1 MNLNYQ
7 LAIDWISMRL
17 QRPTIKIVIECET
30 YLDLNFSLQVLQ
42 NRIIQNNGCS
52 LSSFRHTRKIKHYL
66 EKLNL

>member
-1 MNLNYQ
+1 MNQNYQ

-17 QRPTIKIVIECET
+17 QRTTLKIVIGGET
-30 YLDLNFSLQVLQ
+30 YYDLNFSLQVFQ

-66 EKLNL
+66 ELHNL